1 MPPLAPSSAIPA
13 DSIDGLLQ
21 QQHIA
26 VKRQSEQSR
35 ECNGWVRNLNFSQ
48 RHQQLLKVCLD
59 KPKNTIIYAHFSHP
73 HGKFYFSFPN
83 NPVAEAG
90 S

>member
-1 MPPLAPSSAIPA
+1 MIP
-13 DSIDGLLQ
+13 SIDGLLEE
-21 QQHIA
+21 QHIA

-35 ECNGWVRNLNFSQ
+35 GCNGWVRNLNFSQ
-48 RHQQLLKVCLD
+48 GHRRLLKLGGY
-59 KPKNTIIYAHFSHP
+59 KFKNIRIYAYFCNP

-83 NPVAEAG
+83 NPVAGAG